1 VPSSTAERTL
11 GYYSF
16 LRYVGDPL
24 RDEAINVGLFLV
36 SGDGRW
42 ARFGPHV
49 TKQRIEAIG
58 HADDIATIN
67 RWIADLVEAY
77 DLRGDRGLLGEPV
90 NRDGLLDWAH
100 NAGGMLRLTEP
111 RVALDHDMEALWR
124 NLWRRYI
131 RRGRG
136 PDLGDRRA
144 PTVPT
149 LTGAQEREMLVNDFV
164 TAASSAPNF
173 DPSRISKREQFRGT
187 RLYHVADIAIR
198 NGEVAAV
205 GQAIPF
211 VHGSELEV
219 IERRALIVDAALDLP
234 REIEKFAI
242 YEDPPP
248 EKADVLNSTRRF
260 FGELGPNHRIEM
272 YPSRRFDEL
281 VAQMAPRLFPTSES
295 D

>member
-1 VPSSTAERTL
+1 VSSSTAEKTL

-24 RDEAINVGLFLV
+24 RDEAVNVGLFLV

-58 HADDIATIN
+58 HVEDITAIN
-67 RWIADLVEAY
+67 RWIASLVEAY
-77 DLRGDRGLLGEPV
+77 DLSGDRGLLGDPV
-90 NRDGLLDWAH
+90 NRDALHDWAQ
-100 NAGGMLRLTEP
+100 NAGGILRLSEP
-111 RVALDHDMEALWR
+111 RVALDEDMEALWK

-136 PDLGDRRA
+136 PDLHERTA
-144 PTVPT
+144 AKVPT
-149 LTGAQEREMLVNDFV
+149 LTGAQERERLVEEFV
-164 TAASSAPNF
+164 AAASSAPNF
-173 DPSRISKREQFRGT
+173 DPRRISKWEQFRGT
-187 RLYHVADIAIR
+187 RLNHVADIAIR

-205 GQAIPF
+205 AQAIPF

-234 REIEKFAI
+234 REILKLAI

-248 EKADVLNSTRRF
+248 EKADVLTSTRRF
-260 FGELGPNHRIEM
+260 FGELGPNHKVEM
-272 YPSRRFDEL
+272 YPTRSFDDL
-281 VAQMAPRLFPTSES
+281 VAQVAPRLFPSH
-295 D
+295 DK